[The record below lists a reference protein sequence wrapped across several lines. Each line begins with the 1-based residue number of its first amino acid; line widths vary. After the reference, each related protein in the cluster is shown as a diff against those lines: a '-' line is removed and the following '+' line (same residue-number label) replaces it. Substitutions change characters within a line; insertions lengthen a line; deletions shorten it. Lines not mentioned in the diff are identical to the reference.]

1 MTPVS
6 PPTPSGAGGPQA
18 DSAVDW
24 FESEQSTRLG
34 LIAELQRIVRRT
46 WVRPLPVLAL
56 ATLITSLITYKVAT
70 KPVVTEA
77 EIVLALVEG
86 QFSSQRSG
94 GLPVDQLREYVSS
107 ILLPDNQLIKLIEK
121 HNLFRLRTKL
131 GPQFALEEMRSN
143 LEIQIWKNAFVYYD
157 EDESNARRSARI
169 GITVRDSDPDRAFA
183 VAQDLVS
190 MAIDNLA
197 TQRQKV
203 AQTLARQVEAMH
215 AATEATLDRLSL
227 EYALKQA
234 QIDDARRRDRPDL
247 AAPLRVDQLG
257 ILREQRRAE
266 QQLTQIATSPET
278 LAIAIADAG
287 LDMSL
292 TVVGEHRPERP
303 NRSPFALVM
312 VAVVVGAG
320 ALIGAMLVVG
330 AFDSRVHD
338 TDDVARLGLPV
349 LGQVPRFAGDNV
361 GSMLSRGGPAA
372 RVPSFLRWRS
382 HR

>member
-1 MTPVS
+1 MTRPLS
-6 PPTPSGAGGPQA
+6 SPTPPG
-18 DSAVDW
+18 VDW
-24 FESEQSTRLG
+24 FESEQSTRMG
-34 LIAELQRIVRRT
+34 LITELQRIQRRT
-46 WVRPLPVLAL
+46 WVRPIPVLLL
-56 ATLITSLITYKVAT
+56 ATLITAGITYKVAT

-77 EIVLALVEG
+77 EIVLALIEG

-94 GLPVDQLREYVSS
+94 SLPVDQLREYVSS

-121 HNLFRLRTKL
+121 HNLFRLRKKL
-131 GPQFALEEMRSN
+131 GPQFALEELRSN
-143 LEIQIWKNAFVYYD
+143 LEIQIWKNSFVYYD

-190 MAIDNLA
+190 MAIANLA
-197 TQRQKV
+197 AQRQKV
-203 AQTLARQVEAMH
+203 AQSLARQVEAMH
-215 AATEATLDRLSL
+215 AATEATLDRLAL

-234 QIDDARRRDRPDL
+234 AIDDARRRDRPDL
-247 AAPLRVDQLG
+247 AAPLRIDQLG
-257 ILREQRRAE
+257 IMREQRRAE
-266 QQLTQIATSPET
+266 QQLTQIATSPEA
-278 LAIAIADAG
+278 LATAIADAG